1 MLEQEFYNDFN
12 IISKYNFCIFT
23 AVGCPDMTA
32 PVHGWFKRTEDG
44 ASVGCT
50 HTDEEW
56 HLRCSGSSWIGQ
68 MGNCS
73 ASEKDI
79 PVQIY

>member
-1 MLEQEFYNDFN
+1 
-12 IISKYNFCIFT
+12 
-23 AVGCPDMTA
+23 MTA
-32 PVHGWFKRTEDG
+32 PEYGWFKRTEDG

-56 HLRCSGSSWIGQ
+56 QLRCSGSSWIGQ

-73 ASEKDI
+73 ASEEDI
-79 PVQIY
+79 SVQIY